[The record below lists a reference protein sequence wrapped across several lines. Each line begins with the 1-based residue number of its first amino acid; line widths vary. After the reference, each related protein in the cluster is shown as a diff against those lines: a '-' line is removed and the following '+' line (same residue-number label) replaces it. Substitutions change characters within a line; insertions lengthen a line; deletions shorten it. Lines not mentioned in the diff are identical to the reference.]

1 MKKKLPH
8 LDPLPQSLRYRRL
21 ATGDIVFRFEIPNQV
36 AGYLQSL
43 TQPRLFIQEKPDCVY
58 RVQKKCNCS
67 RPNKLEQCELG
78 QPLDCVA
85 CDRREI

>member
-21 ATGDIVFRFEIPNQV
+21 VTGDIIFRFEIPDQV
-36 AGYLQSL
+36 AGYVQSL
-43 TQPRLFIQEKPDCVY
+43 TQSRLFIQEKPDCVY

-67 RPNKLEQCELG
+67 KPNKLEQCELKRA
-78 QPLDCVA
+78 LDCVA
-85 CDRREI
+85 CDRRET